1 MKASH
6 EVAEATSKVAKAH
19 SYHVE
24 ARRALAEL
32 QATLSA
38 SDGWQGYSQAQHD
51 LRRAIRSAVAAQQVE
66 VDARLA
72 AWNAAEAELVRAE
85 YVGHTVLVGGFKASR
100 VNLYSLVNAWY
111 LTIGEHVY
119 TVDAGAEAGDVWNEV
134 RFALAW
140 AVDRGVRSFPGGYD
154 SSMLDELTED
164 LVESLLTRSGRIF
177 V

>member
-24 ARRALAEL
+24 ARRALGEL
-32 QATLSA
+32 QASLSA

-72 AWNAAEAELVRAE
+72 EWNSAEAELVRAE
-85 YVGHTVLVGGFKASR
+85 FLGHTVLSGFKARRAGMAELAS
-100 VNLYSLVNAWY
+100 VWFV
-111 LTIGEHVY
+111 TIGDFEHRI
-119 TVDAGAEAGDVWNEV
+119 DAGEEACDVSDQVRDAIAEAALP
-134 RFALAW
+134 RFLYATDSDEFY
-140 AVDRGVRSFPGGYD
+140 AV
-154 SSMLDELTED
+154 LDLLTEA
-164 LVESLLTRSGRIF
+164 LLSRSARTF